1 MSSSSIIILLIVLL
15 YLFVCCMLVYVF
27 FKNKPLWHSIYIYL
41 HNNIMSIIY
50 IINPRYIKQLFYEYF
65 ICQTHAILNLTF
77 PDTNSKIETNA
88 KTNAKTNANINANTN
103 ANINTNTNTDTNTD
117 MHNCLCLLCF
127 TELEDTNIHNTN
139 NIYIQEITQ
148 LYNIYNLY
156 KQIDK
161 FNLFSLN
168 NNLES
173 NLENNLDNN
182 LDNKKETEKT
192 ILISHYK
199 MYLWLLENSIKD
211 YEYIKNATSD
221 IYYKLKDTFI
231 HINTSKDTTSTIL
244 SQTMSINTPPLDII
258 ENIVYIE
265 NNLQIYK
272 HIIDINNIYECE
284 CENEYLPE
292 QTKKKQEIQTIN
304 HINSY
309 YLFALFNDIY
319 AYIKKI
325 NILALQSII

>member
-88 KTNAKTNANINANTN
+88 KTNANINANINTNTN
-103 ANINTNTNTDTNTD
+103 ANINTNTNTDTNTNTNTNTD
-117 MHNCLCLLCF
+117 IHNCLCLLCF

-161 FNLFSLN
+161 LNLYS
-168 NNLES
+168 
-173 NLENNLDNN
+173 LDNN
-182 LDNKKETEKT
+182 SYKEESL
-192 ILISHYK
+192 LISQYK

-211 YEYIKNATSD
+211 YEYIKNATTD
-221 IYYKLKDTFI
+221 IYYKLKDTFT
-231 HINTSKDTTSTIL
+231 HINTNEEKPPSNP
-244 SQTMSINTPPLDII
+244 INPINPINL
-258 ENIVYIE
+258 ENLVYIE

-272 HIIDINNIYECE
+272 HIININSNLYGNLYGNSNGNN
-284 CENEYLPE
+284 NEHLPE
-292 QTKKKQEIQTIN
+292 QKNKKKQIEKLKE
-304 HINSY
+304 INSF
-309 YLFALFNDIY
+309 YLVALFNDIY
-319 AYIKKI
+319 AFIKQI